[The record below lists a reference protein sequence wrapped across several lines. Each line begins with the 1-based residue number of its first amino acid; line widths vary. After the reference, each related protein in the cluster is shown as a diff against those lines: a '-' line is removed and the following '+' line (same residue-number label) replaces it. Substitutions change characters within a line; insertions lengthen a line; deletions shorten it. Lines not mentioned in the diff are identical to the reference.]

1 MDDFIIRALLAGFA
15 IALMTGGLGVFIL
28 WRRMVYFGDT
38 VSHAALLGVSLGFL
52 LGISV
57 NLGIIVVSLLIA
69 LLMVLIQR
77 KRSLGNDT
85 MLGILAHSSLSLG
98 LVALTFIEGVRVDL
112 NAWLFGD
119 ILAVSTQEL
128 WGLLLV
134 TVLVCG
140 LLLVIWKPLLALT
153 VHEDLA
159 RVEGVK
165 VTQISMVY
173 TLLIALTVAVTMK
186 VIGALLI
193 SSLLIIPAAGARRL
207 AKTPE
212 MMAIWA
218 MLIGVFAVIGG
229 MAASWFWD
237 TPAGPSIVLVATV
250 VFIVL
255 HLIPISSTAR

>member
-1 MDDFIIRALLAGFA
+1 M
-15 IALMTGGLGVFIL
+15 
-28 WRRMVYFGDT
+28 
-38 VSHAALLGVSLGFL
+38 GVSLGFL

-57 NLGIIVVSLLIA
+57 NFGIIFVSLIIA
-69 LLMVLIQR
+69 MLMVFIQR

-98 LVALTFIEGVRVDL
+98 LVTLTFIEGVRVDL

-119 ILAVSTQEL
+119 ILAVSPQEL

-140 LLLVIWKPLLALT
+140 LLLIIWKPLLALT

-165 VTQISMVY
+165 VTQISMIY
-173 TLLIALTVAVTMK
+173 TLLIALTVAVTMRA
-186 VIGALLI
+186 IGALLI
-193 SSLLIIPAAGARRL
+193 SSLLIIPAAAARRL

-212 MMAIWA
+212 MMAVWA
-218 MLIGVFAVIGG
+218 MAIGIFAVVGG

-237 TPAGPSIVLVATV
+237 TPAGPSIVVVATA

-255 HLIPISSTAR
+255 QLVPTSRVI